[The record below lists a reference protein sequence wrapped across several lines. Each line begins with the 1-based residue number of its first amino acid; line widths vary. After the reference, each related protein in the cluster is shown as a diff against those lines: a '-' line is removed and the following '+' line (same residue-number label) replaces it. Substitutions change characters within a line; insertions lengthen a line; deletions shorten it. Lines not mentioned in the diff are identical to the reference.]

1 MRKMISV
8 DDARNLISEHCM
20 VLGVERVELLAGL
33 GGVLFDDV
41 FSAIDMPGFAQS
53 AMDGYALNWAGY
65 GGSGALTVVGE
76 MAAGASEGLP
86 KPAPNQAIRIFTGAP
101 LPEGLDTV
109 VMQEKVKLEGDQL
122 FIEDAGLLRGK
133 NVRPVGSEIKQGDL
147 ALAKG
152 TQLTPAG
159 IGFLASLG
167 ITHVNIFK
175 RPLVAVIVTGNEL
188 QKPGNPLGF
197 GQVYESNSQML
208 QAAVMDLR
216 FPCPELYYAKDDL
229 GELAAVIERAAE
241 HHDVVLLTGGV
252 SVGDYDF
259 VVQASTQVGVEGVF
273 HKIKQKPGKP
283 IFFGHRTSNQTGQST
298 VIFGLPGNPGSV
310 MTCFYLYV
318 RPALVKMSGMPTLIG
333 STSAQFNDSYS
344 KPIGMTHFLKGVYDR
359 ELGGNSLPSVRL
371 LGAQESY
378 RLSSFSVANCLI
390 EIPEDR
396 SEIAAGTSVIVH
408 LFA

>member
-1 MRKMISV
+1 
-8 DDARNLISEHCM
+8 
-20 VLGVERVELLAGL
+20 
-33 GGVLFDDV
+33 
-41 FSAIDMPGFAQS
+41 
-53 AMDGYALNWAGY
+53 
-65 GGSGALTVVGE
+65 
-76 MAAGASEGLP
+76 
-86 KPAPNQAIRIFTGAP
+86 
-101 LPEGLDTV
+101 
-109 VMQEKVKLEGDQL
+109 
-122 FIEDAGLLRGK
+122 
-133 NVRPVGSEIKQGDL
+133 
-147 ALAKG
+147 
-152 TQLTPAG
+152 
-159 IGFLASLG
+159 
-167 ITHVNIFK
+167 
-175 RPLVAVIVTGNEL
+175 
-188 QKPGNPLGF
+188 
-197 GQVYESNSQML
+197 
-208 QAAVMDLR
+208 
-216 FPCPELYYAKDDL
+216 
-229 GELAAVIERAAE
+229 LAAVIERAAE

-408 LFA
+408 LFG